1 VREMRNGFY
10 LIIILISLLIIS
22 GCGKLDAIKFWQED
36 GKKDVEKAQ
45 TESND
50 QSLDGGE
57 KKFDVVSAG
66 QFKGERKQTL
76 YGANNYAELAGFIQ
90 QSTLDN
96 FFSGVLQGTVTKTVD
111 NPYLIGETNEE
122 GSPKAKLA
130 DLKKKIIDANIVKWQ
145 IAKISPV
152 NDKSKLIAIH
162 YYLADGREFISE
174 MFLVKLQAEEW
185 YIDFEAFY
193 DSFVEV
199 SQFAA
204 AGAGLNSLES

>member
-1 VREMRNGFY
+1 MKNSPY
-10 LIIILISLLIIS
+10 LIIILISLIVIS
-22 GCGKLDAIKFWQED
+22 GCGKLDTIKFWQEEV
-36 GKKDVEKAQ
+36 KKDVEKTQ
-45 TESND
+45 TESKD

-57 KKFDVVSAG
+57 KKFDVASAE
-66 QFKGERKQTL
+66 QLKGERKQTL

-111 NPYLIGETNEE
+111 NPYLIGETTAE

-130 DLKKKIIDANIVKWQ
+130 NLKKKIIDANLVKWK

-152 NDKSKLIAIH
+152 NDKSALIAMH
-162 YYLADGREFISE
+162 YYLADGREVISE

-204 AGAGLNSLES
+204 AGSRPDGLEL